1 MMRLLQI
8 SALALLVLA
17 AGCPKEKKALNIAR
31 KSVEIAAHTVL
42 LVDLEVS
49 LLYEDARTAALAE
62 CAERVCYADK
72 MVRWDKTVL
81 AVDSMKLSLLTLDT
95 ALDAWEA
102 GSPNGRDN
110 LLGAAACFVETMVNV
125 QSLLA
130 VLGTDVPIINQ
141 GLATVSG
148 MFGSSGIA
156 CPTGGT
162 P

>member
-1 MMRLLQI
+1 MRLLQI
-8 SALALLVLA
+8 LALSFLVLA
-17 AGCPKEKKALNIAR
+17 AGCPKEKRALNIAR
-31 KSVEIAAHTVL
+31 KSVEISAQTVQLADLQVSFLYQDAAETCL
-42 LVDLEVS
+42 ASWDTRAS
-49 LLYEDARTAALAE
+49 YDACIA
-62 CAERVCYADK
+62 K
-72 MVRWDKTVL
+72 WDKTVL
-81 AVDSMKLSLLTLDT
+81 AVNAMKISLLSLET

-130 VLGTDVPIINQ
+130 VLGTDVPAINQ

-148 MFGSSGIA
+148 MFGEGGIA
-156 CPTGGT
+156 CPQGVT